1 LVETALPINFPP
13 SEDTARV
20 GVRYEALVY
29 TSTIFEAKNLLFW
42 AKKDKEGQ
50 RP

>member
-13 SEDTARV
+13 SEDTASV
-20 GVRYEALVY
+20 GSDRRR
-29 TSTIFEAKNLLFW
+29 SFISQPIFEGKKLLFGF
-42 AKKDKEGQ
+42 KKDKEGQ